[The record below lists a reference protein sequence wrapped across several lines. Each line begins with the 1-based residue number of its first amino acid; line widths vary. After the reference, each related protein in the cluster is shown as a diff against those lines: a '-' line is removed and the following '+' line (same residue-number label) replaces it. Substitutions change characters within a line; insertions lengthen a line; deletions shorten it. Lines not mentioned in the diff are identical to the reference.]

1 MRNFPIVPKA
11 QQKAMKEA
19 QILAFNKD
27 TRTELVAY
35 KSSVED
41 GYKAYEMVKGEY
53 IRWTTQA
60 YPTKEEAIKHLK
72 DMRN

>member
-11 QQKAMKEA
+11 QQRAMREA
-19 QILAFNKD
+19 EILAFNKD

-35 KSSVED
+35 KSSVEN

-60 YPTKEEAIKHLK
+60 FPTKEEAIQNLK